1 MELCWQ
7 KLKDLFEFPAG
18 FDEEVTKER
27 AFFIM
32 GNSFKYFRSRMRRN
46 AKKEL
51 EMQRLMEAVRHE
63 MKENNQH
70 FLQELE
76 EIMKNCPWA
85 QDDDAV
91 VGVISPDRV
100 TIDAVTK
107 TRYRAVELDHP
118 EDEDMKT
125 LGENLGCQV
134 FFGSSATCP
143 LARIPNPTMIWMM
156 KTRKTCTNTGDQFKA
171 LSKFYQKLAL
181 DIHIMSLWTMKE
193 ADFCS
198 AQQIQIGFLNLVVC
212 NHGTLK
218 YTSTIDELAKS
229 FHLNKSRSILLSYNR
244 VGDHHVLLDIS
255 VERTTVNDYDSRGSQ
270 LENIHPFIEALNKA
284 YEKFKSRSKKHREV
298 GRSRF
303 QVVSVGSIQMQ
314 PAGNDLCGFYV
325 MHYMCSLIN
334 AFSGS
339 QTEVSST
346 PELTDL
352 EIFGFQEDL
361 SGFILDKVVNPK
373 GVHHLL

>member
-1 MELCWQ
+1 MSQ
-7 KLKDLFEFPAG
+7 PRTAQRMKAVH
-18 FDEEVTKER
+18 EEV
-27 AFFIM
+27 A
-32 GNSFKYFRSRMRRN
+32 N
-46 AKKEL
+46 
-51 EMQRLMEAVRHE
+51 
-63 MKENNQH
+63 
-70 FLQELE
+70 
-76 EIMKNCPWA
+76 
-85 QDDDAV
+85 
-91 VGVISPDRV
+91 
-100 TIDAVTK
+100 
-107 TRYRAVELDHP
+107 DHP
-118 EDEDMKT
+118 EDEDRKT

-156 KTRKTCTNTGDQFKA
+156 KTQKTCTNTGDQFKA

-193 ADFCS
+193 ADFS
-198 AQQIQIGFLNLVVC
+198 SNAMIQIGFLNLVVC

-244 VGDHHVLLDIS
+244 VEDHI
-255 VERTTVNDYDSRGSQ
+255 NDYDSRGSQ
-270 LENIHPFIEALNKA
+270 LENIHPFIEAPNNCK
-284 YEKFKSRSKKHREV
+284 
-298 GRSRF
+298 
-303 QVVSVGSIQMQ
+303 
-314 PAGNDLCGFYV
+314 GNDLCGFYV
-325 MHYMCSLIN
+325 MHYMCNLIN

-339 QTEVSST
+339 RVWPST
-346 PELTDL
+346 PLVNLDDLGTYLELKCHLHPELTDL